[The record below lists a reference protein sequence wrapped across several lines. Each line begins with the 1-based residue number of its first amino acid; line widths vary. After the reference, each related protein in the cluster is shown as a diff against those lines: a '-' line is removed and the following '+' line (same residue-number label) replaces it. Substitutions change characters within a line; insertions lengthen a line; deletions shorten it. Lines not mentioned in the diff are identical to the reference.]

1 MSGSAH
7 AADGAAYQDGSRSTE
22 PGPTARRTRD
32 PGALDGPWAYT
43 VNWGDGSAA
52 SVGQRTATGTIPAT
66 YAYQKNG
73 TYTVTV
79 SVSDKDGGVGR
90 ASYTV
95 AVGQT
100 KTRR

>member
-1 MSGSAH
+1 
-7 AADGAAYQDGSRSTE
+7 
-22 PGPTARRTRD
+22 
-32 PGALDGPWAYT
+32 